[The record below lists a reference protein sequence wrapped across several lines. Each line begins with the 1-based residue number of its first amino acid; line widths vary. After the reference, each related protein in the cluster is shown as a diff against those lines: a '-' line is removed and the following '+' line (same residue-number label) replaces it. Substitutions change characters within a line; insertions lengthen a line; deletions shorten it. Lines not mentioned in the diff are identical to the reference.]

1 MQEFM
6 CIINILTLMV
16 SVCFI
21 VMNLIFSNF
30 GTAWLWVIPL
40 LYSWFNLIAI
50 NEE

>member
-1 MQEFM
+1 MPEFM
-6 CIINILTLMV
+6 CIINILTLLV
-16 SVCFI
+16 SVSFTI
-21 VMNLIFSNF
+21 VNLIFGNF